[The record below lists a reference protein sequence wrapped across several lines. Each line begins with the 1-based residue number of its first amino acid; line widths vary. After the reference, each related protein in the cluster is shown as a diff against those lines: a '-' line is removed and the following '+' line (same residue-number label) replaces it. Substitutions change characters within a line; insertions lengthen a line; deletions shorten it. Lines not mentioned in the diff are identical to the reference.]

1 VIVVFRG
8 ALTGI
13 SHAQSVFLPAPS
25 DSRVCSSITKQ
36 LRYIATKTVTDLVY
50 HIMTD
55 QAPRATS
62 SATATTAPLSTPS
75 SFILRVCVSLQCITS
90 PHQCHPIRIG
100 LIVGMVQIARCIE
113 PNAVTR
119 EQIAT
124 RFYRRKVPLERR
136 SEPTT
141 SWKLSEIA
149 LLIGSTQRRHCNYR
163 RVG

>member
-13 SHAQSVFLPAPS
+13 SHANSTATLTAAS
-25 DSRVCSSITKQ
+25 DSRVSSSFIKQ
-36 LRYIATKTVTDLVY
+36 LRYIATKTVTDLVC

-55 QAPRATS
+55 QAPRAT
-62 SATATTAPLSTPS
+62 ATTAPLSTTVVVHPA
-75 SFILRVCVSLQCITS
+75 RVCGSLLCITS
-90 PHQCHPIRIG
+90 PHQRHPIRIG
-100 LIVGMVQIARCIE
+100 LIVRMVRIARCIE

-124 RFYRRKVPLERR
+124 RFDRKVPLERR
-136 SEPTT
+136 TEPTT
-141 SWKLSEIA
+141 WKLSEIA
-149 LLIGSTQRRHCNYR
+149 LLIGSIQRRHCNYR